1 MLFVNITT
9 PYNIIINL
17 FSVFNTICLLIAAID
32 TKSLWVWII
41 FAVVLVLNIWIN
53 IEQLIKNRK

>member
-1 MLFVNITT
+1 MKDAVGKNLK
-9 PYNIIINL
+9 IIL
-17 FSVFNTICLLIAAID
+17 LSVFNTICLLIAAID
-32 TKSLWVWII
+32 TKSIWVWII

>member
-1 MLFVNITT
+1 MKDTVGKNLK
-9 PYNIIINL
+9 IIL

-53 IEQLIKNRK
+53 IEQLIINRK

>member
-1 MLFVNITT
+1 VGKNLK
-9 PYNIIINL
+9 IIL
-17 FSVFNTICLLIAAID
+17 LSVFNTICLLIAAID

>member
-1 MLFVNITT
+1 MKDAVGKNLK
-9 PYNIIINL
+9 IIL
-17 FSVFNTICLLIAAID
+17 LSVFNTICLLIAAID

-41 FAVVLVLNIWIN
+41 FFVVLVLNIWIN